1 MTKQEFLIDLQKALT
16 NRLNSATVNDHVNY
30 YREYIEVEIRKGRE
44 ETEVIEELGDPR
56 LIAKSILTAAAA
68 EAEDAEN
75 TARGEDTAGGDG
87 KSAQH
92 ILAKIPLWLWIVIIF
107 LIVVIAGVL
116 LTSVVWKLLPVLF
129 PVLLVVFIVKW
140 WNNNR

>member
-1 MTKQEFLIDLQKALT
+1 MTKQEFLLDLQKALT
-16 NRLNSATVNDHVNY
+16 NRLSSAEVNEHVNY

-44 ETEVIEELGDPR
+44 EAEVIEELGDPR

-68 EAEDAEN
+68 EAQDIEN
-75 TARGEDTAGGDG
+75 AAGGEGTSGGDG
-87 KSAQH
+87 RSVQH

-107 LIVVIAGVL
+107 LIVVASGVL

-140 WNNNR
+140 WNSNR